1 MRLRVILDKEKI
13 VKMLGS
19 GATQRE
25 IAERFGVSTTSI
37 YMFSRKNNIQN
48 PNGKKLNIDREKLV
62 AMRKS
67 GMTLADIAVSFG
79 VVPRTVSKVLKAQK
93 KVK

>member
-1 MRLRVILDKEKI
+1 MRIKFILDKEKI

-25 IAERFGVSTTSI
+25 IAGRFGVSTASI
-37 YMFSRKNNIQN
+37 YSFSRKNNIQN

-67 GMTLADIAVSFG
+67 GMTLTDIADSFG
-79 VVPRTVSKVLKAQK
+79 VVPQTISNALKEK
-93 KVK
+93 KGN